1 MSGETEAGREE
12 LETLEKQESGGSEEG
27 PALPACPEP
36 GRREHKVGVGPGRRG
51 EKPRQQIRKAGEVT
65 RRRFSVED
73 KIRIVMEGMR
83 GEEPVSVICRRERLH
98 TTIYYRWLKDFLE
111 AGKGRLRGDS
121 LREAGRD
128 EVQSLKT
135 ENERLKQL
143 VAEFALELVTLKKSV
158 MGA

>member
-1 MSGETEAGREE
+1 MAVVERARAVPNREQGRVQAGAARSPASSCARFGRRIGGGSRPR
-12 LETLEKQESGGSEEG
+12 TRFASCWKGSEERIRS
-27 PALPACPEP
+27 
-36 GRREHKVGVGPGRRG
+36 RRSAAERG
-51 EKPRQQIRKAGEVT
+51 
-65 RRRFSVED
+65 
-73 KIRIVMEGMR
+73 
-83 GEEPVSVICRRERLH
+83 LH

-128 EVQSLKT
+128 EVQSLKA

-158 MGA
+158 MGSR

>member
-1 MSGETEAGREE
+1 M
-12 LETLEKQESGGSEEG
+12 EG
-27 PALPACPEP
+27 I
-36 GRREHKVGVGPGRRG
+36 RG
-51 EKPRQQIRKAGEVT
+51 E
-65 RRRFSVED
+65 D
-73 KIRIVMEGMR
+73 
-83 GEEPVSVICRRERLH
+83 PVSAICRREGLH

-128 EVQSLKT
+128 EVQSLKA

-158 MGA
+158 MGP